1 MAVNG
6 NTFPDILQ
14 DIELHNIFLP
24 LSKNTTCLFVT
35 TSRGSKHKS
44 LLLFLIGTYTQAG
57 NMTRIPAQQLGVD
70 DVNPSFCKTIHCD
83 GCLAACMHAFTPL
96 LSPVCS

>member
-1 MAVNG
+1 MAVNC

-24 LSKNTTCLFVT
+24 LSKNTTWLFVT
-35 TSRGSKHKS
+35 TSRGSKQKS
-44 LLLFLIGTYTQAG
+44 LLLFLIATYTQAG
-57 NMTRIPAQQLGVD
+57 NTTRIPAQQLGVD
-70 DVNPSFCKTIHCD
+70 DVNPSLCKTIHCD